1 MEVYV
6 IRHTPVAL
14 GKNMC
19 YGQSD
24 VPLADSFDKDVEIY
38 KNQLPTHFDKVYSSP
53 SPRCKALVSALQYP
67 NVAFHNYL
75 HELNFGDWENKDWN
89 EINQT
94 ELNHWMN
101 DFVNIKVPNGESLQ
115 ELFQRVKL
123 FFDDLRQKNYQS
135 ILIVTHAGVIRCLW
149 AYLLDIPLN
158 NVFKIPV
165 GYHEMFM
172 CKLAKNPMED
182 SIKLLK

>member
-6 IRHTPVAL
+6 IRHTPVTL

-38 KNQLPTHFDKVYSSP
+38 KNQLPTRFDKVYSSP

-67 NVAFHNYL
+67 NVAFHNSL
-75 HELNFGDWENKDWN
+75 HELNFGDWENRKWD
-89 EINQT
+89 EINLD
-94 ELNHWMN
+94 ELNHWMA
-101 DFVNIKVPNGESLQ
+101 DFVNVKPPNGENLS

-123 FFDDLRQKNYQS
+123 FFDDLRQKKHKR
-135 ILIVTHAGVIRCLW
+135 ILLVTHAGVIRCFW
-149 AYLLDIPLN
+149 AYLLEIPLK

-165 GYHEMFM
+165 GYHEIFV
-172 CKLAKNPMED
+172 CKLTEHAAND
-182 SIKLLK
+182 AIQRFA

>member
-24 VPLADSFDKDVEIY
+24 VPLAASFDRDVEIY
-38 KNQLPTHFDKVYSSP
+38 KNQLPTRFDKVYSSP

-67 NVAFHNYL
+67 NVAFHNSL

-101 DFVNIKVPNGESLQ
+101 DFVNIKVPNGESLH
-115 ELFQRVKL
+115 ELFLRVQL
-123 FFDDLRQKNYQS
+123 FFNKLRKKKHKKV
-135 ILIVTHAGVIRCLW
+135 LIITHAGVIRCLW
-149 AYLLDIPLN
+149 AYLLDIPLQN
-158 NVFKIPV
+158 IFKLSV
-165 GYHEMFM
+165 GYEEFLI
-172 CKLAKNPMED
+172 CKLAKDATHD
-182 SIKLLK
+182 SIRLVK